1 MENFILG
8 IKNFFNFN
16 SSQKENKKI
25 LNLTPLEN

>member
-25 LNLTPLEN
+25 LNLTS